1 MAQKPSLWDRAAEV
15 TDLPPEALTNVPK
28 LTVTGCR
35 YAVVEYHRGLA
46 SYSEDCIEIEGGTMC
61 LRLRGEGLE
70 LVAMNRELLILRGQ
84 IFSAE
89 FE

>member
-1 MAQKPSLWDRAAEV
+1 MAQKPGLWDRVAEL
-15 TDLPPEALTNVPK
+15 TELPPETLMNIPK

-46 SYSEDCIEIEGGTMC
+46 SYSGECVEVVGGRMR

-70 LVAMNRELLILRGQ
+70 IVAMNRELLILRGT

>member
-1 MAQKPSLWDRAAEV
+1 MAQKPSLWDSAAEM
-15 TDLPPEALTNVPK
+15 TDLPPEALMNVPK

-35 YAVVEYHRGLA
+35 YAVVEYHRGLS
-46 SYSEDCIEIEGGTMC
+46 SYSSECMEIEGGRMR

-70 LVAMNRELLILRGQ
+70 LVAMTGDLLILRGT